1 MFRYLFIVFILFSL
15 TLSSQNFGTRLLKDI
30 NLNRNTSYD
39 NTFKGI
45 SSSVTPL
52 SVATPVALFGVS
64 LITKDTT
71 LRQKSYYTGA
81 TLVTTVV
88 IVTSLKYG
96 IKRSRPY
103 IRYPEIDNVT
113 VEDSPSFPSG
123 HTSEAFALATSLT
136 IAYPKWYVV
145 VPSYVWASSV
155 AYSRMHLG
163 VHYPGDVLAG
173 ALLGAG
179 SAFLCFKGQQ
189 WLNKQW
195 EKRQKNKY

>member
-173 ALLGAG
+173 AFIGAG
-179 SAFLCFKGQQ
+179 SAFLCYKGQQ
-189 WLNKQW
+189 WLTKKRKKQFNKT
-195 EKRQKNKY
+195 

>member
-1 MFRYLFIVFILFSL
+1 MFRYPFIVFIFFSL

-30 NLNRNTSYD
+30 NLNRNTAYD

-45 SSSVTPL
+45 SHSVTPF

-64 LITKDTT
+64 LITKDTA
-71 LRQKSYYTGA
+71 LRQNSFYTGA
-81 TLVTTVV
+81 TLITTVV

-96 IKRSRPY
+96 IDRTRPY

-123 HTSEAFALATSLT
+123 HTSEAFALATSLSM
-136 IAYPKWYVV
+136 AYPRWYIIA
-145 VPSYVWASSV
+145 PSYIWAGSV

-173 ALLGAG
+173 AFIGAG
-179 SAFLCFKGQQ
+179 SAFLCYKGQQ
-189 WLNKQW
+189 WLTKKREKKHNNK
-195 EKRQKNKY
+195 